1 MSDQDQYYAG
11 FMTAKPRFDKRLKA
25 VRRRAYVFLADL
37 LAIVYFWTLAS
48 YCWNI
53 TVFGTRDY
61 VTLPWWI
68 MLVVAIEAAAV
79 WENFGVSLGMRLL
92 GLRLMPRK
100 DQSQDNLGSHFL
112 RYLLWHLGPVWLV
125 GSIFSGRPEPW
136 HERVT
141 DLHAI
146 GTAEAETE
154 EEEETK
160 PWYRASWKLALLAL
174 LGITIWAAIGVTDI
188 NFYALFTNAHK
199 TGRIWSRLL
208 RPNFA
213 LAADG
218 MRLLIVTI
226 YMALMATIF
235 GVLAAVPLSFV
246 AARNLSQGIVGRA
259 VYTVVRVALSI
270 ARSID
275 AIIWAIIFLVWVRVG
290 AFPGVLALFVQ
301 SLSNL
306 TKLYSERLESID
318 PGPVEAIRAAGGN
331 RLQVVI
337 FGIIP
342 QIVNPY
348 LSFTLYQWD
357 INVRFATVIG
367 IVGGGGIGQSLYQYM
382 KVSDYRSAGMMM
394 LLIMLT
400 VWAIDYMSSRLRAR
414 LA

>member
-1 MSDQDQYYAG
+1 MPDQYYAG
-11 FMTAKPRFDKRLKA
+11 FMTEKPRFDKRLKA
-25 VRRRAYVFLADL
+25 ARRRAFVFLTDFL
-37 LAIVYFWTLAS
+37 SIVYFWTLAS
-48 YCWNI
+48 YCWNLD
-53 TVFGTRDY
+53 VFGSRDY

-68 MLVVAIEAAAV
+68 MVIVAVEAAAV
-79 WENFGVSLGMRLL
+79 WENFGLSLGMRLL
-92 GLRLMPRK
+92 GLRLTSRDEHP
-100 DQSQDNLGSHFL
+100 SGGSRFL
-112 RYLLWHLGPVWLV
+112 RYLLWHLGPLWLV
-125 GSIFSGRPEPW
+125 GSIFGVQPEPW
-136 HERVT
+136 HERLTSLYSV
-141 DLHAI
+141 
-146 GTAEAETE
+146 GTAEAGTGE
-154 EEEETK
+154 EEENRS
-160 PWYRASWKLALLAL
+160 WYRSSWRVALGLIGL
-174 LGITIWAAIGVTDI
+174 ITVLAAIGVTDV
-188 NFYALFTNAHK
+188 NFRALFTNAHK

-208 RPNFA
+208 RPDFS
-213 LAADG
+213 LVGDG
-218 MRLLIVTI
+218 VRLLIVTI

-246 AARNLSQGIVGRA
+246 AARNLSHGIIGRT
-259 VYTVVRVALSI
+259 VYTVVRVAMSV
-270 ARSID
+270 ARSVD

-318 PGPVEAIRAAGGN
+318 QGPVEAIRAAGGN
-331 RLQVVI
+331 KLQVVI

-382 KVSDYRSAGMMM
+382 KVSDYSSAGMMM

-414 LA
+414 LS

>member
-1 MSDQDQYYAG
+1 MQDRQYYAG
-11 FMTAKPRFDKRLKA
+11 FMTERPRFDKRLKA
-25 VRRRAYVFLADL
+25 VRRRALVFLTDVFSV
-37 LAIVYFWTLAS
+37 VYFWTMAS
-48 YCWNI
+48 YCWNLV
-53 TVFGTRDY
+53 VFGSREY
-61 VTLPWWI
+61 VTLPWWV
-68 MLVVAIEAAAV
+68 MLIVAVEAAAV
-79 WENFGVSLGMRLL
+79 WENFGVSFGMRLL
-92 GLRLMPRK
+92 GLRLAPREK
-100 DQSQDNLGSHFL
+100 RVSIGSHFL
-112 RYLLWHLGPVWLV
+112 RYVLWHLGPLWLI
-125 GSIFSGRPEPW
+125 GSVFSARPEPW

-141 DLHAI
+141 HLYAM
-146 GTAEAETE
+146 GTAEAETDE
-154 EEEETK
+154 EEDNRS
-160 PWYRASWKLALLAL
+160 WYRSSWRVALGLTAIITLLAAL
-174 LGITIWAAIGVTDI
+174 GVTDV
-188 NFYALFTNAHK
+188 NFRALFTNAHK

-208 RPNFA
+208 RPDFS
-213 LAADG
+213 LVGEG

-235 GVLAAVPLSFV
+235 GVLAAVPLSFI
-246 AARNLSQGIVGRA
+246 AARNLSQGIIGRTI
-259 VYTVVRVALSI
+259 YTVVRVAMSV
-270 ARSID
+270 ARSVD

-318 PGPVEAIRAAGGN
+318 QGPVEAIRAAGGN

-414 LA
+414 LN